1 MIPFSQ
7 LINASQPGTM
17 VQHLFSL
24 DGGQVWTAGLAIR
37 ESSKVLAKLP
47 ARVDILSRG
56 AIIQVEEVHLILLML
71 YLNGRIYESF
81 VSIQH
86 EDSAE
91 FVTLMSRQETL
102 SIHFFDGLAPHPV
115 RALLTQNGFQ
125 PLFAW
130 VQQTFM
136 SGRSGI
142 STSLMRRR
150 RRCMRS
156 SPVPKTCGRRLAS
169 IRVGL
174 SGC

>member
-24 DGGQVWTAGLAIR
+24 DGAQAWTAGLAIR
-37 ESSKVLAKLP
+37 ESRQVLAGLP

-56 AIIQVEEVHLILLML
+56 ALIQVEEVHLIVLML
-71 YLNGRIYESF
+71 HLNGRIYESF

-86 EDSAE
+86 EDSPE
-91 FVTLMSRQETL
+91 FVALMARQESL
-102 SIHFFDGLAPHPV
+102 SIHFFDGVAHQPV

-130 VQQTFM
+130 VSQIYLAWPAWYFHEFDEAKKMLYKNYPRPEDLWQALGKH
-136 SGRSGI
+136 SGG
-142 STSLMRRR
+142 ST
-150 RRCMRS
+150 
-156 SPVPKTCGRRLAS
+156 
-169 IRVGL
+169 GL
-174 SGC
+174 